1 MLWWAEDGGGN
12 DSLSLALAPSGIDVV
27 VVRDAGEL
35 RTVTFGVE
43 SPIALAMPLRALA
56 ADSFPLVREAAVACD
71 LALVVVAAPDASV
84 DVHIDVDEV
93 LLEPFRAAEVS
104 FRIDTL
110 DRRRRAIRAAARER
124 HDAEA
129 MFELTQALASSLDF
143 REILLTVVRRIAE
156 VVNVSRASIVLT
168 AGPNVDEVGYVVA
181 TSDDP
186 TVVNLELDLAKY
198 PEIREVLRSGKPL
211 TIHDAQDHPVLDGLH
226 PNARPPENHSALS
239 LFPIAWENE
248 AIGVL
253 FLRATRVRG
262 ALAARE
268 THLCEVI
275 ASATAVALRNAR
287 AMQSLRDHSQR
298 ATFARFEAE
307 RRARSLKRYADL
319 FAHVAE
325 GIAACDLGGRVLF
338 ANPRAYE
345 ITGYDESSIRD
356 TRLVEIVHTLDRP
369 KARAL
374 ATGFAQGHFPRAV
387 DFRLVRATGESIVV
401 SCSFARVA
409 ESVDMLLVSFRDVTE
424 ERRTE
429 NELVKTMEFLE
440 SLVHASVDGIIA
452 ADMTGTI
459 ILFNPA
465 AERMYGYRSEE
476 VIGRLNVRALYPGE
490 GAREVMSR
498 LRADKWGGKG
508 RLEPTRLEAVDK
520 QGTIIP
526 IQISAAIIY
535 DDGKPV
541 ATFGIFTDL
550 REKLRTEERLAE
562 VTQKLEVTER
572 QALIAELAGTA
583 AHEMNQPLTSILASL
598 EMVRRRESAPAVV
611 ERALALIERESQRLA
626 EIVRKIGSIT
636 RYETTMY
643 VGAQRILDLD
653 RAQGQQG
660 PDPEGKPR

>member
-1 MLWWAEDGGGN
+1 MSSAVSLVVIGAEGGAFDAIVEALASAPFVPRRVDPEALEDGLAALSGDVGAIVV
-12 DSLSLALAPSGIDVV
+12 DVAALGAEALVRTRRALGEADLPIVAISTDDAHALSLAD
-27 VVRDAGEL
+27 
-35 RTVTFGVE
+35 
-43 SPIALAMPLRALA
+43 
-56 ADSFPLVREAAVACD
+56 
-71 LALVVVAAPDASV
+71 
-84 DVHIDVDEV
+84 DVDEV
-93 LLEPFRAAEVS
+93 LVLPLRPSEVVFRLG
-104 FRIDTL
+104 TL
-110 DRRRRAIRAAARER
+110 DRRRRAARHAARER

-156 VVNVSRASIVLT
+156 VVQVRRASIVLT
-168 AGPNVDEVGYVVA
+168 SGPNVDEVGYVVA

-198 PEIREVLRSGKPL
+198 PEIREVLRTRQPL
-211 TIHDAQDHPVLDGLH
+211 TIHDAHDHPVLDGLH
-226 PNARPPENHSALS
+226 PNALPPDSHSALT
-239 LFPIAWENE
+239 LFPIVWDGE

-253 FLRATRVRG
+253 FLRAARERG
-262 ALAARE
+262 ALGPRE

-325 GIAACDLGGRVLF
+325 GIAACDSSGRVLF

-345 ITGYDESSIRD
+345 ITGLDESTIRNMK
-356 TRLVEIVHTLDRP
+356 LVDLVDPQDRA

-387 DFRLVRATGESIVV
+387 DFHLLRATGETIVA
-401 SCSFARVA
+401 SCSFARVS

-424 ERRTE
+424 ERHTE

-452 ADMTGTI
+452 ADMKGTI

-465 AERMYGYRSEE
+465 AERIYGYRAEDA
-476 VIGRLNVRALYPGE
+476 IGRINVRKLYPPG
-490 GAREVMSR
+490 GAEEIMRR
-498 LRADKWGGKG
+498 LRADKWGGVG
-508 RLEPTRLEAVDK
+508 RLEPTRLEAVDR
-520 QGTIIP
+520 GGEVIP

-541 ATFGIFTDL
+541 ASFGIFTDL

-562 VTQKLEVTER
+562 VQQKLEVSER
-572 QALIAELAGTA
+572 AAIIAELAGTA
-583 AHEMNQPLTSILASL
+583 AHEMNQPLTSILACL
-598 EMVRRRESAPAVV
+598 QLLRRKEASPSST
-611 ERALALIERESQRLA
+611 EKALQLIESESQRLA

-636 RYETTMY
+636 RYETTNY
-643 VGAQRILDLD
+643 VGGQRILDLD
-653 RAQGQQG
+653 RAQGRE
-660 PDPEGKPR
+660 PE